1 MVIPVKYWLI
11 ILSLNFVLFFTSILA
26 YRLYTNIDSSPSYH
40 LGETML
46 VSRNTDWENSMG
58 LYTAAVLIKKNETG
72 YIVRCKVYIGNDNY
86 YEIFPLG
93 SVKTKREAYKKWGEI
108 EWTDKELVIGTSAV
122 TPVIIK
128 RSQIENHR

>member
-1 MVIPVKYWLI
+1 MKISVKYWLFF
-11 ILSLNFVLFFTSILA
+11 LSLIIALFFTATFS
-26 YRLYTNIDSSPSYH
+26 YRLYTKPYNSPSYH
-40 LGETML
+40 LGEAIL
-46 VSRNTDWENSMG
+46 VNRNPDWNNSLG
-58 LYTAAVLIKKNETG
+58 LYTAVVLIEKNETG
-72 YIVRCKVYIGNDNY
+72 YNVRCKVYIGNDDH

-93 SVKTKREAYKKWGEI
+93 PVKTKREAYKKWGSI